1 MESMLRIV
9 WNHNAVV
16 YGINLKTKSTSN
28 EVLSIKQ
35 KEYEH
40 FLFVLL
46 FTRLALQRYS
56 MLHLICA
63 LSGGKAF
70 K

>member
-1 MESMLRIV
+1 M
-9 WNHNAVV
+9 
-16 YGINLKTKSTSN
+16 
-28 EVLSIKQ
+28 VLSIKQVLPDAKQ

-56 MLHLICA
+56 VLHLICV

-70 K
+70 Q